1 MRIVK
6 LVNIKTSPFKNPIK
20 DIYLIDFNVYILLG
34 YNGCDDRKIGYRN
47 IIIDKIKG
55 KLVSPILYLAEKLFH
70 TRISEG
76 SLDEINEEVNKF
88 IHVIGS
94 NSDAT
99 PDQSLLNHDMKKN
112 YCEMINEDS
121 NSNYYNNVRFLKE
134 FYNDILYSEEFS
146 LINNMGN
153 TDKLS
158 GAFSKFIELDVSGVD
173 KIVVLSSLISLF
185 SLNSE
190 ETCFYELFKRKK
202 CKDVDSQI
210 NNVLGDLRNIRY
222 ILYATSYIPD
232 FVTLKFLTND
242 SALFRVIKELNISME
257 VNSEA
262 STYHFNNIDFSRI
275 INKNYQSLPLYE
287 DFKSYISAL
296 ES

>member
-1 MRIVK
+1 MPEFYISGVNISDLPQELINYLGSPIEDGK
-6 LVNIKTSPFKNPIK
+6 AVNIKISPFKDPIK
-20 DIYLIDFNVYILLG
+20 DLYLIDFNVYILLD
-34 YNGCDDRKIGYRN
+34 YNGCDERKIGYRN

-55 KLVSPILYLAEKLFH
+55 KLVSPILYLAEKLFQ

-99 PDQSLLNHDMKKN
+99 PDQSLLNCDMKRN

-190 ETCFYELFKRKK
+190 ETCFYELFKK
-202 CKDVDSQI
+202 
-210 NNVLGDLRNIRY
+210 RNIRML
-222 ILYATSYIPD
+222 IL
-232 FVTLKFLTND
+232 K
-242 SALFRVIKELNISME
+242 
-257 VNSEA
+257 
-262 STYHFNNIDFSRI
+262 
-275 INKNYQSLPLYE
+275 
-287 DFKSYISAL
+287 
-296 ES
+296 